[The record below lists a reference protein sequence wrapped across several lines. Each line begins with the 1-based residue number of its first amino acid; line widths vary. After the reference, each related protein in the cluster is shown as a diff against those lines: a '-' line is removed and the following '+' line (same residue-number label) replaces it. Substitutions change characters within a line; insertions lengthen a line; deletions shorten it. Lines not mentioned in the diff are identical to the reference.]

1 MNDKSQL
8 VGRFVSVPTSP
19 EQLWRWRSSSKPLL
33 SSQKINK
40 GQVEVARTKSCHN
53 MSWLIWTSVSSVVG
67 GIKVG
72 KGVGGLIAQCIKA
85 TDW

>member
-19 EQLWRWRSSSKPLL
+19 EQLWRWRGSSKPLL
-33 SSQKINK
+33 SSRKTKK
-40 GQVEVARTKSCHN
+40 GQVEVVCTKPCHT
-53 MSWLIWTSVSSVVG
+53 IWTSVSSVVG

-85 TDW
+85 TD